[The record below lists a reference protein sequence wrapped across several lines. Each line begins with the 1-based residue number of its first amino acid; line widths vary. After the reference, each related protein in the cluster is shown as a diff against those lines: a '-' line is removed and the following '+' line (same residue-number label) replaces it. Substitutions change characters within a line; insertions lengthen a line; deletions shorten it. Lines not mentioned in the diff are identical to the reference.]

1 MANRIEELRER
12 MSQLSTPELIR
23 ILTEDS
29 GDYIQEALQV
39 AFDELKIRGESLP
52 VPNVLKLNDLDDS
65 GVDEASPEEIANAYK
80 HRDSK
85 CRDCGGKLRY
95 EALQSG
101 TEVVLS
107 FFDTH
112 ELRYLEVDVCVSCR
126 KVTFRA
132 DMESEV

>member
-1 MANRIEELRER
+1 MANRIEELREK
-12 MSQLSTPELIR
+12 MSQLATPELVR

-29 GDYIQEALQV
+29 ADYLQEALQV

-52 VPNVLKLNDLDDS
+52 DDS
-65 GVDEASPEEIANAYK
+65 EVAGASHEEIANAYK
-80 HRDSK
+80 HRETK

-95 EALQSG
+95 AALQSG
-101 TEVVLS
+101 AEVVLS

-112 ELRYLEVDVCVSCR
+112 ELRYLEVDVCVSCK
-126 KVTFRA
+126 KVTLRA